1 VTIIDLS
8 LPIRPHVRWKTEV
21 TVLSEFEDPSH
32 PFRSSRLA
40 MPGHGFTH
48 CDGFN
53 HFIPGGT
60 PVDRMPIETWVG
72 EAAVVNLTHIGA
84 NTPVEAAD
92 LDARGQHVRPGD
104 IVLLWTDWPRRQSWE
119 TLAFWTE
126 APWTALSACRWLVTR
141 GVKAVGYDYPPD
153 QPVRDVVTGR
163 RRTIAPEEWATHHT
177 FFPAGIGVI
186 EYLVNLDRLGRERV
200 RFAALPLRL
209 EGGDGA
215 PARAIAI
222 LD

>member
-1 VTIIDLS
+1 MTGRI
-8 LPIRPHVRWKTEV
+8 VRI
-21 TVLSEFEDPSH
+21 
-32 PFRSSRLA
+32 
-40 MPGHGFTH
+40 
-48 CDGFN
+48 N
-53 HFIPGGT
+53 
-60 PVDRMPIETWVG
+60 
-72 EAAVVNLTHIGA
+72 
-84 NTPVEAAD
+84 
-92 LDARGQHVRPGD
+92 
-104 IVLLWTDWPRRQSWE
+104 
-119 TLAFWTE
+119 
-126 APWTALSACRWLVTR
+126 
-141 GVKAVGYDYPPD
+141 DYPPD

-163 RRTIAPEEWATHHT
+163 RRPIAPEEWATHHT